1 MDFDKSRRD
10 FLTRDLISTV
20 MGLFGDVRNQPRE
33 CAITTPDYFKSF
45 ETCYP
50 LLSEAG
56 ELLMEEAI
64 RMGIDTQGKTKLE
77 IAKEVFLRQPKGQTQ

>member
-1 MDFDKSRRD
+1 M
-10 FLTRDLISTV
+10 TRDLISAV
-20 MGLFGDVRNQPRE
+20 MGLFGDVRNQSRE
-33 CAITTPDYFKSF
+33 CATTAPVYFKSF

-56 ELLMEEAI
+56 ELLREAAV

-77 IAKEVFLRQPKGQTQ
+77 IAKEVFLRQPKG